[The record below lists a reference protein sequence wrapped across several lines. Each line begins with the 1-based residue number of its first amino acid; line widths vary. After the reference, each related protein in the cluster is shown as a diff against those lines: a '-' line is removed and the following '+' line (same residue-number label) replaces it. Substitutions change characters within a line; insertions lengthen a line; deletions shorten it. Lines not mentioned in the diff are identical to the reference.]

1 MFITNKIEVPLERYE
16 ELVKNE
22 ERYNQLYEYLF
33 DTDEESGILALI
45 DGDKFNELVD
55 EMCEECEN
63 CEESEEE
70 K

>member
-33 DTDEESGILALI
+33 DTDEESDILALI

>member
-16 ELVKNE
+16 ELIKNE

-33 DTDEESGILALI
+33 DTDEESDILALI

-63 CEESEEE
+63 CEESEE

>member
-1 MFITNKIEVPLERYE
+1 MFESEVKIPMWRYE
-16 ELVKNE
+16 ALISTGTKYE
-22 ERYNQLYEYLF
+22 QLYEYLF
-33 DTDEESGILALI
+33 DTDEESDILALI

-55 EMCEECEN
+55 KMCKECEN

>member
-33 DTDEESGILALI
+33 DTDEESDILALI

-63 CEESEEE
+63 CEESEE

>member
-1 MFITNKIEVPLERYE
+1 MFENEIKIPMWRYE
-16 ELVKNE
+16 ILISTETK
-22 ERYNQLYEYLF
+22 YGQLYEYLF
-33 DTDEESGILALI
+33 DTDEESSILALI

-63 CEESEEE
+63 EESEEE